1 MELDISSL
9 MLISFIILF
18 IISVWKVYA
27 FLPNKQL
34 ADDDTTEESKTDLTN
49 IILSIIKKSDGKLNV
64 DESTKLKL
72 MREAYELLSS
82 LSRRTIQGKNPATM
96 ALAIAYYLIKKHGI
110 ANHNLE
116 LIARELNIS
125 IFTARDYVKK
135 YLQQAISK

>member
-49 IILSIIKKSDGKLNV
+49 IILSTIKKSDGKLNV
-64 DESTKLKL
+64 DELFVKIEESEDFDSQKYWRFNKNRLNQLLK
-72 MREAYELLSS
+72 
-82 LSRRTIQGKNPATM
+82 
-96 ALAIAYYLIKKHGI
+96 AYYIENPHTQSIKDIYK
-110 ANHNLE
+110 
-116 LIARELNIS
+116 NI
-125 IFTARDYVKK
+125 
-135 YLQQAISK
+135 